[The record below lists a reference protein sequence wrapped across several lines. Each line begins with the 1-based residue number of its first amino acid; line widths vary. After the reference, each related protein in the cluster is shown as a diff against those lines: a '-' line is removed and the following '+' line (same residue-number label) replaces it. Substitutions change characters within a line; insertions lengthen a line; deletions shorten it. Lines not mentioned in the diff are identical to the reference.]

1 MTEKEMHQALEAVFR
16 PIHRV
21 LLVVHSVWLG
31 VLLVLVAVAAASAIA
46 YS

>member
-1 MTEKEMHQALEAVFR
+1 MTEEEMHQALETAIR

-31 VLLVLVAVAAASAIA
+31 ALLVLVAVAAASAIA